1 MAVSPVSFSF
11 TVASRSHDEE
21 PPPAGNAEVPIHGE
35 HTGSD
40 QAAETVPELLAD
52 EEGGVAL
59 PELLL
64 GIPGYIRSDRYPDIA
79 EYSPR
84 REVVQSTREEHGF
97 RRAQE
102 DTDAEE
108 SAVRLG
114 GSGAC

>member
-1 MAVSPVSFSF
+1 MAVWPVCF

-21 PPPAGNAEVPIHGE
+21 PPPAGNTEVPIHGE

-40 QAAETVPELLAD
+40 QAAETVAELLAD

-64 GIPGYIRSDRYPDIA
+64 GVPGYVRSDRYPDVA
-79 EYSPR
+79 EYLPR
-84 REVVQSTREEHGF
+84 REVVQSTWEEHRF

-108 SAVRLG
+108 SAIRLG